1 MLAFEKTK
9 RALSPTELPGDM
21 ANIYYSAGSLR
32 KQKHFTGDLDLQPKS
47 ELGLQRFSC

>member
-9 RALSPTELPGDM
+9 RALSPAGLPGDM

-32 KQKHFTGDLDLQPKS
+32 KQRHFTGDLDLQPN
-47 ELGLQRFSC
+47 